1 MIQPLVIHLV
11 SCNIICLF
19 YCICNFFGSFWPV
32 PYPGSGVVNPRGENY
47 GLMVKACKT
56 ILFCTY
62 ASLVAAHSLH
72 TFFESNIITLF
83 FICVPGSYIFKV
95 YPLVSDPVFL

>member
-1 MIQPLVIHLV
+1 
-11 SCNIICLF
+11 
-19 YCICNFFGSFWPV
+19 
-32 PYPGSGVVNPRGENY
+32 
-47 GLMVKACKT
+47 MVKACKT

-83 FICVPGSYIFKV
+83 FICVPGSYIFEV
-95 YPLVSDPVFL
+95 YPLVESDPVFL